1 MTEFTFA
8 CVLTEYFTNI
18 LFNFKMQSES
28 NVLIVFLRLRDHV
41 EFVYV

>member
-1 MTEFTFA
+1 MIEFTFA
-8 CVLTEYFTNI
+8 CVLTEHFTNI

-28 NVLIVFLRLRDHV
+28 NVLIVFLHLRDHV